1 MKLGDTYNA
10 NLPNGDL
17 DGFLSDMS
25 EPKAEYSE
33 KEDEGM
39 DDLFGEEAEEEEEYD
54 EADDD
59 NYEDEDEEDEGETFD
74 PQLATL
80 SAEFAAMITDLAIPT
95 MIAMFV
101 KCEPQRL
108 QATQDQLQKL
118 TSAYSSYLKT
128 KQIKLSPGW
137 MLIGVIVSIYGT
149 KVPLAM
155 KEAKLKEKEEEL
167 KQKEADL
174 ERRQREYEIKTAEE
188 RAYESRPAGE

>member
-1 MKLGDTYNA
+1 MKLGETYNA

-25 EPKAEYSE
+25 QPKAEYSD

-39 DDLFGEEAEEEEEYD
+39 DDLFANEEEEY
-54 EADDD
+54 E
-59 NYEDEDEEDEGETFD
+59 EDEEDGQDGEEYEDEEEETFD
-74 PQLATL
+74 PQIAAL

-95 MIAMFV
+95 IIAMFV
-101 KCEPQRL
+101 KCEPSRL

-137 MLIGVIVSIYGT
+137 MLIGVIVSIYGA
-149 KVPLAM
+149 KVPMAM
-155 KEAKLKEKEEEL
+155 REAKLKEKEEEL
-167 KQKEADL
+167 KQKEAEL
-174 ERRQREYEIKTAEE
+174 EKRQREYEIKTAEE
-188 RAYESRPAGE
+188 RAYATRPAGE